1 MPTFIKILISQV
13 DISSKNGT
21 KIAMMGS
28 GGLFGNL
35 TFSLSFL
42 SSINVVASK
51 NVDILQIKAEKL
63 KYVFQNYPNQ
73 ENRSKEMGWV
83 DNDYVIPMDQ
93 PLQNV
98 EADDDQNF
106 QYPLEEVEMPRS
118 SRRVRFYF

>member
-1 MPTFIKILISQV
+1 
-13 DISSKNGT
+13 
-21 KIAMMGS
+21 MGS

-35 TFSLSFL
+35 TLSVSFL

-63 KYVFQNYPNQ
+63 RYVFQNYPNL

-83 DNDYVIPMDQ
+83 DNDYVIPMDV

-98 EADDDQNF
+98 EGDDDQNF
-106 QYPLEEVEMPRS
+106 QYPLEDVEIPRS
-118 SRRVRFYF
+118 SRRVRIIISLKFFWLK